1 MEAAK
6 PIAFETPKNSEIK
19 KSKIIDIKSYDIN
32 FENIPYKLE
41 IGKSEDK
48 RNIIFKIYQNKNN
61 LQRKYYYLGINIEGF
76 YNLNIVFKFYQSIDE
91 IYSFLLDIFN
101 KKQFSI
107 KKNENNIV
115 VVVNFLIPG
124 GKNID
129 IHFELFENKIE
140 KEDMIETLYSTVVK
154 LVEENKLIKEEN
166 KLIKEEN
173 KSIKERLKNL
183 EEFIYNLKKEENNN
197 IFDLNK
203 SSIVNNKEKLL
214 RLKEWISENGKIKE
228 INLLYRATNDGDN
241 CKKFFEKCGNKGP
254 TVSIIKTKNNRIC
267 GGFSTVEWNDKKGVL
282 RLYDKSAFLFSIDNM
297 QKYEILKPE
306 VAIGCYPNEYCLVY
320 GNNGDA
326 AGLFLQNN
334 FLHSTGNY
342 ENHETRVYNVP
353 SDYCLTGQNNFNIE
367 EVEVYQV
374 KFN

>member
-61 LQRKYYYLGINIEGF
+61 LQRKYYYLGINIETF

-183 EEFIYNLKKEENNN
+183 EEFIFNLKKEENN

-241 CKKFFEKCGNKGP
+241 CKNFFEKCGNKGP
-254 TVSIIKTKNNRIC
+254 TVSIIKTKNNRIF
-267 GGFSTVEWNDKKGVL
+267 GGFSTAEWNDKKGAI

-306 VAIGCYPNEYCLVY
+306 FAIECYPLENCLVY
-320 GNNGDA
+320 GNNGDG
-326 AGLFLQNN
+326 AGLYLENN
-334 FLHSTGNY
+334 FLQSTNSY
-342 ENHETRVYNVP
+342 ENHKTRVYNVP
-353 SDYCLTGQNNFNIE
+353 SDYCLTGQNKFEIE

-374 KFN
+374 KFK